1 MLKRPTLTLALAA
14 SLLGCSAESTPISPT
29 QVQPESLASANA
41 TASPQAPPEK
51 VSAAAA
57 TSKPETGDPAPER
70 VADGTASPAAEK
82 KAAEKKAA
90 EKKAAEKKAAEK
102 RLAEKKA
109 AEKRLAEK
117 KAAEK
122 RLAEKKA
129 AEKKLAEKKLAE
141 KKLAEKSPTKLTSH
155 ATATL
160 DSNTKPSPK
169 AGTANAVAAKVDVIY
184 GPVKNF
190 RARFKQKYVAKVA
203 GRTKTSA
210 GVVYIQRP
218 NKVSFSYNLP
228 NKNRVVSNGKVL
240 KIYEH
245 EGGQMF
251 VKPVAQTEYPG
262 ALAFIMGEG
271 LLASFS
277 FAFHPTATFK
287 GGRVLVG
294 TPLKHNPAYKVVLFY
309 IDDALLAAGDT
320 ACIRRVLVLDA
331 QGNRNRFDF
340 IHVEEP
346 AQIPAKEF
354 EFTPPAGT
362 AIHK

>member
-14 SLLGCSAESTPISPT
+14 SLLGCSAESSPISHT
-29 QVQPESLASANA
+29 QAQPESLASANA
-41 TASPQAPPEK
+41 TTSPQAPPEI
-51 VSAAAA
+51 VSSAAA
-57 TSKPETGDPAPER
+57 TSKPETGDPAPKR
-70 VADGTASPAAEK
+70 VADDTTSPAAEKKVAEK
-82 KAAEKKAA
+82 KAAEKKVAA
-90 EKKAAEKKAAEK
+90 KKAAAKKAAEKKAA
-102 RLAEKKA
+102 AKKVA
-109 AEKRLAEK
+109 A
-117 KAAEK
+117 
-122 RLAEKKA
+122 KKA
-129 AEKKLAEKKLAE
+129 AEKKAAAKKV
-141 KKLAEKSPTKLTSH
+141 AEKSPTKLTSH

-160 DSNTKPSPK
+160 DGKTKPSPK
-169 AGTANAVAAKVDVIY
+169 AGTANAAAAKVDVIY

-203 GRTKTSA
+203 GRTKTSD

-277 FAFHPTATFK
+277 FAFHPTAKFK

>member
-14 SLLGCSAESTPISPT
+14 SLLGCSAESSPISHT
-29 QVQPESLASANA
+29 QAQPESLASANA
-41 TASPQAPPEK
+41 TTSPQAPPEI
-51 VSAAAA
+51 VSSAAA
-57 TSKPETGDPAPER
+57 TSKPETGDPAPKR
-70 VADGTASPAAEK
+70 VADDTTSPAAEKKVAEK
-82 KAAEKKAA
+82 KAAEKKVAA
-90 EKKAAEKKAAEK
+90 KKAAAKKAAEKKVAA
-102 RLAEKKA
+102 KKA
-109 AEKRLAEK
+109 
-117 KAAEK
+117 
-122 RLAEKKA
+122 
-129 AEKKLAEKKLAE
+129 
-141 KKLAEKSPTKLTSH
+141 AEKSPTKLTSH

-160 DSNTKPSPK
+160 DGKTKPSPK
-169 AGTANAVAAKVDVIY
+169 AGTANAAAAKVDVIY

-203 GRTKTSA
+203 GRTKTSD

-277 FAFHPTATFK
+277 FAFHPTAKFK